1 MVVELENCIP
11 ENEISASAPCR
22 VDFGGTLDLP
32 LFYYG
37 LGPDLACTMN
47 IALNLRT
54 TVKIKP
60 YKKGRV
66 RVASRGFAFAEF
78 PCGRAPYRHPLG
90 LVFAI
95 LDAFGVRDLSVEIHS
110 ASPPRSALGGSSV
123 MAVALVALL
132 MKMKGENP
140 EANVKDVVLM
150 AKNIESAV
158 AGVPCGMQDQLAAA
172 FGGMNLW
179 HWDGSNLMQPWK
191 QSVLMT
197 GKEYENLSSC
207 MLVAYGGEPH
217 DSLDV
222 NGRWVQGFAE
232 GKTRAEW
239 KDIALLTRRFAE
251 ALAKMDLKTA
261 IFCME
266 EELAI
271 RLRLTP
277 EVLDPAGMRLAS
289 AAGNLG
295 CGVRFAGAGGGGCVW
310 ALGPEDKIGVLRSH
324 WRRLMETMPGAMIL
338 DAAPEKDGVL
348 FDV

>member
-1 MVVELENCIP
+1 MDYWIP
-11 ENEISASAPCR
+11 EKEILASAPCR
-22 VDFGGTLDLP
+22 IDFGGTLDLP
-32 LFYYG
+32 LFYYS
-37 LGPDLACTMN
+37 LGPALACTLN

-66 RVASRGFAFAEF
+66 RVVSRGFSFAEF

-95 LDAFGVRDLSVEIHS
+95 LDAFGARDIFVEIHS

-123 MAVALVALL
+123 MAVALIALL
-132 MKMKGENP
+132 MKIKGKN
-140 EANVKDVVLM
+140 AGVNKKDVVIL
-150 AKNIESAV
+150 AKNMESAV
-158 AGVPCGMQDQLAAA
+158 AGVPCGMQDHLAAA

-179 HWDGSNLMQPWK
+179 HWDGGNLKQPWK
-191 QSVLMT
+191 QSPLMA
-197 GKEYENLSSC
+197 GKENGNLSSR

-232 GKTRAEW
+232 GKTRMEW
-239 KDIALLTRRFAE
+239 EDIAMLTRRFGE
-251 ALAKMDLKTA
+251 ALAAMDLETA
-261 IFCME
+261 IACME

-277 EVLDPAGMRLAS
+277 DVLDPAGMRLAS

-295 CGVRFAGAGGGGCVW
+295 CGVRFAGAGGGGCIW
-310 ALGPEDKIGVLRSH
+310 ALGPEDKIDVLRNH
-324 WRRLMETMPGAMIL
+324 WQRLMETMPGAFIL
-338 DAAPEKDGVL
+338 DAVPEKDGVL